1 MIRDKDS
8 DRAVKS
14 KDAQI
19 TVLSKSNFQFSAE
32 HTDLLSPE
40 TQVLISPP
48 YRKEINC
55 FVSLGSVI
63 KWMGKLSYAS
73 FL

>member
-8 DRAVKS
+8 DSAVES

-19 TVLSKSNFQFSAE
+19 VVLSKSHFQFSAE
-32 HTDLLSPE
+32 HTDLLSPQ

-55 FVSLGSVI
+55 F
-63 KWMGKLSYAS
+63 LSTW
-73 FL
+73 